1 MQIDNKFIDY
11 VSIVNE
17 YHKLRDS
24 IAPLYNMIGSHAIEI
39 LLKIDKIT
47 PIKYSHCLS
56 FQFINDDIVYFYGTV
71 YDYSANDNIEVWY
84 SFPNEIFYN
93 EEKLN
98 EYLLKLKEEADLKLN
113 EKLKLREKILE
124 EQEEKERQEYD
135 RLALK
140 FNKNGNLQ

>member
-71 YDYSANDNIEVWY
+71 YDYSANENTEVY
-84 SFPNEIFYN
+84 FSFPNELFYN

-98 EYLLKLKEEADLKLN
+98 VYLLKLKEEADIKLN

-135 RLALK
+135 RLSLK
-140 FNKNGNLQ
+140 FNKNGNLK

>member
-1 MQIDNKFIDY
+1 MQIDNKAIDY
-11 VSIVNE
+11 ISLVNE
-17 YHKLRDS
+17 YYKLRDT

-98 EYLLKLKEEADLKLN
+98 EYLLKLSTDN
-113 EKLKLREKILE
+113 DIKLREELKIKDEFLK
-124 EQEEKERQEYD
+124 EQETKEKLEYD
-135 RLALK
+135 RLLLE
-140 FNKNGNLQ
+140 FNKNGNLK

>member
-71 YDYSANDNIEVWY
+71 YNYSANDNIEVWY

-98 EYLLKLKEEADLKLN
+98 EYLLKLKEDADLKLN

-135 RLALK
+135 RLSLK
-140 FNKNGNLQ
+140 FNKTGNLK

>member
-1 MQIDNKFIDY
+1 MQIDNKAIDY
-11 VSIVNE
+11 ISLVNE

-24 IAPLYNMIGSHAIEI
+24 MAPLFNTISKHAMEI
-39 LLKIDKIT
+39 FEKINKIT
-47 PIKYSHCLS
+47 PIQYSHCLS

-98 EYLLKLKEEADLKLN
+98 EYLLKLKEDN
-113 EKLKLREKILE
+113 DIKLKEKFKLQDE
-124 EQEEKERQEYD
+124 LLEEKEIGKID
-135 RLALK
+135 VK
-140 FNKNGNLQ
+140 

>member
-24 IAPLYNMIGSHAIEI
+24 MAPLFNTIGKHAMEI
-39 LLKIDKIT
+39 FEKINKIT
-47 PIKYSHCLS
+47 PIQYSHCLS

-98 EYLLKLKEEADLKLN
+98 EYLLKLKEDADLKLN

>member
-1 MQIDNKFIDY
+1 MQIDNKAIDY
-11 VSIVNE
+11 ISLVNE
-17 YHKLRDS
+17 YHKLRDAM
-24 IAPLYNMIGSHAIEI
+24 APIYNMIGSHAIEI

-71 YDYSANDNIEVWY
+71 YNYSANDNIEVWY

-98 EYLLKLKEEADLKLN
+98 EYLLKLKEEADIKLN

-135 RLALK
+135 RLSLK
-140 FNKNGNLQ
+140 FNKNGNLK

>member
-98 EYLLKLKEEADLKLN
+98 EYLLKLKEDADLKLN

-135 RLALK
+135 RLSLK
-140 FNKNGNLQ
+140 FNKKGNLK

>member
-1 MQIDNKFIDY
+1 MQIDNKAIDY
-11 VSIVNE
+11 ISLVNE
-17 YHKLRDS
+17 YYKLRDT

-71 YDYSANDNIEVWY
+71 YNYSANDNIEVWY

-98 EYLLKLKEEADLKLN
+98 EYLLKLKEDADLKLN

-135 RLALK
+135 RLSLK
-140 FNKNGNLQ
+140 FNKTGNLK

>member
-1 MQIDNKFIDY
+1 MQIDNKAIDY
-11 VSIVNE
+11 ISLVNE
-17 YHKLRDS
+17 YYKLRDT

-98 EYLLKLKEEADLKLN
+98 EYLLKLKEDN
-113 EKLKLREKILE
+113 DIKLKEKFKLQDELLE
-124 EQEEKERQEYD
+124 EQEIKDKLEYD
-135 RLALK
+135 RLSLK
-140 FNKNGNLQ
+140 FNKKGNLK

>member
-1 MQIDNKFIDY
+1 MQIDNKAIDY
-11 VSIVNE
+11 ISLVNE

-98 EYLLKLKEEADLKLN
+98 EYLLKLKEDADLKLN

-135 RLALK
+135 RLSLK
-140 FNKNGNLQ
+140 FNKTGNLK

>member
-98 EYLLKLKEEADLKLN
+98 EYLLKLSTDN
-113 EKLKLREKILE
+113 DIKLREELKIKDEFLK
-124 EQEEKERQEYD
+124 EQETKEKLEYD
-135 RLALK
+135 RLLLE
-140 FNKNGNLQ
+140 FNKNGNLK

>member
-98 EYLLKLKEEADLKLN
+98 EYLLKLKEDADLKLN

>member
-24 IAPLYNMIGSHAIEI
+24 IAPLYNMICSHAIEI

-71 YDYSANDNIEVWY
+71 YNYSANDNIEVWY

-98 EYLLKLKEEADLKLN
+98 VYLLKLKEEADIKLN

-135 RLALK
+135 RLSLK
-140 FNKNGNLQ
+140 FNKNGNLK

>member
-71 YDYSANDNIEVWY
+71 YNYSANDNIEVWY

-135 RLALK
+135 RLSLK
-140 FNKNGNLQ
+140 FNKTGNLK

>member
-98 EYLLKLKEEADLKLN
+98 EYLLKLKEDADLKLN

-135 RLALK
+135 RLSLK
-140 FNKNGNLQ
+140 FNKTGNLK

>member
-135 RLALK
+135 RLSLK
-140 FNKNGNLQ
+140 FNKTGNLK

>member
-71 YDYSANDNIEVWY
+71 YNYSANDNIEVWY